1 MVLPL
6 ALLDWRRV
14 VLGVEVVLVVV
25 LVGAAAEEVVFLL
38 AGEKSPLLGRSRK
51 VGIAA
56 TQARYVRRLRGCGN
70 GRPADCE

>member
-1 MVLPL
+1 M
-6 ALLDWRRV
+6 
-14 VLGVEVVLVVV
+14 VLGVVLAVV

-56 TQARYVRRLRGCGN
+56 TQARYVESW
-70 GRPADCE
+70 DCSARVDS